1 MLDAKH
7 NFARPVPGGREV
19 ASWTSWV
26 SVKPRSKPAGDTT
39 CKTDTRVWP
48 HRKSNKLQWADVF
61 CKLHTNYASSTHTS
75 CMAPRRGYD
84 PWPLVHRLRLRMP
97 HELPEPPVADP
108 KWVAAQLP
116 QGEPAESLQLYPS
129 TPASRMRRAPWQKH
143 KQSVTTYFDNKHW
156 ALVGTSCMYD
166 IIVTVLSAVTA
177 LRSCNVNP
185 HVCAETQLTHVLICE
200 VLRTHLFVVVKSYK
214 TSLILILRRQRVDSQ
229 HVVTHH
235 VSNASLCKDMFSE
248 GHVISHTW
256 HLPMTPTQQSPTES
270 IDQHTVDMSDWH
282 SNETN
287 THKQVLKARASPMGW
302 HRAALFY
309 QSHQRIV
316 LILAATQS
324 TTTHAA
330 SEFSIACGHEEA
342 KHHAQ
347 RMLILTATQST
358 TTHAASEA
366 SITCGHE

>member
-1 MLDAKH
+1 MLDAEH

-19 ASWTSWV
+19 VSWTSWV
-26 SVKPRSKPAGDTT
+26 SVKPRSKPAGDTM

-61 CKLHTNYASSTHTS
+61 CKLHNSYASSTHTS

-116 QGEPAESLQLYPS
+116 EGEPAESLQLYPS
-129 TPASRMRRAPWQKH
+129 TPASRMRRAPWQRH

-166 IIVTVLSAVTA
+166 IIVTVLSVVTA

-200 VLRTHLFVVVKSYK
+200 VLRTHLFVVKSYDK
-214 TSLILILRRQRVDSQ
+214 WNIVNLDPAPSACRQSNGRDTPCLKRKSVQRYVFWGTCNKPHMAPTHDTYPTVAYRVDRP
-229 HVVTHH
+229 
-235 VSNASLCKDMFSE
+235 A
-248 GHVISHTW
+248 
-256 HLPMTPTQQSPTES
+256 
-270 IDQHTVDMSDWH
+270 
-282 SNETN
+282 
-287 THKQVLKARASPMGW
+287 
-302 HRAALFY
+302 HR
-309 QSHQRIV
+309 
-316 LILAATQS
+316 
-324 TTTHAA
+324 
-330 SEFSIACGHEEA
+330 GHE
-342 KHHAQ
+342 
-347 RMLILTATQST
+347 R
-358 TTHAASEA
+358 
-366 SITCGHE
+366 